1 MRRGLHPAGVVPCT
15 DSPRTVTRHKLATL
29 GISINRIPASK
40 TEGSEESRCNR
51 DSGGEANGAKIC
63 RVKEFSSMQRLRK
76 KA

>member
-1 MRRGLHPAGVVPCT
+1 M
-15 DSPRTVTRHKLATL
+15 

-40 TEGSEESRCNR
+40 TEEIEESRCNR